1 MGWQED
7 GLEVEQIGLELA
19 SICDTGITN
28 DTLTHCHLMP
38 NSGADLELWWSFL
51 RTHGNHDYTILP
63 NMYNIGYIT
72 QQELQMIWAN
82 ENEGRIVE
90 VWAPE
95 PHLRDPGTPTT
106 HKLI

>member
-1 MGWQED
+1 
-7 GLEVEQIGLELA
+7 
-19 SICDTGITN
+19 
-28 DTLTHCHLMP
+28 
-38 NSGADLELWWSFL
+38 
-51 RTHGNHDYTILP
+51 
-63 NMYNIGYIT
+63 
-72 QQELQMIWAN
+72 MIWAN